1 MYCSIYPVIG
11 KQTEL
16 PFYISGIG
24 ISEPEYHIKRENG
37 LSSHQFLFVKRG
49 TGVFRCNGECYDIK
63 EGDMLYM
70 AKGVPHEYF
79 PIDESFTTCWTV
91 FRGEHL
97 SLLMKALGFGD
108 YGIAKNAIGDT
119 VSSIF
124 NMLLSAAGET
134 VCDAEKCSKILY
146 EYILEVKRLF
156 CEDNQPKDYTKKAA
170 EDAALYICENFSK
183 DITLEELSTMA
194 GISKQHFDR
203 IFRQKFGL
211 RPMEYIALKRISYAK
226 TLLESTD
233 KKIAEIGILAGYPD
247 PTYFGMVFKKYEG
260 VAPKAYRDMHGNR

>member
-16 PFYISGIG
+16 PFYISGVG

-37 LSSHQFLFVKRG
+37 LSSHQFLFVKKG
-49 TGVFRCNGECYDIK
+49 NGVFRCNGESYEIK

-70 AKGVPHEYF
+70 AKGVPHEYY
-79 PIDESFTTCWTV
+79 PTDDTFTTCWTV

-97 SLLMKALGFGD
+97 SELMTALGFGE
-108 YGIAKNAIGDT
+108 YEISKNMIGET

-146 EYILEVKRLF
+146 EYILEVKKLF
-156 CEDNQPKDYTKKAA
+156 CGDTQQKGANGIA
-170 EDAALYICENFSK
+170 ENAALYICENFSR
-183 DITLEELSTMA
+183 DITLDELSSMV
-194 GISKQHFDR
+194 GISNQHFDR
-203 IFRQKFGL
+203 LFREKFGL
-211 RPMEYIALKRISYAK
+211 RPMEYIALKRISHAK

-233 KKIAEIGILAGYPD
+233 KKIAEIGRLSGYPD
-247 PTYFGMVFKKYEG
+247 QTYFGMVFKKYEG
-260 VAPKAYRDMHGNR
+260 VTPKAYRDMHGNR